1 MIAGGQ
7 YTLMGSTN
15 WTYHALTNNHEVSVL
30 IRSKDV
36 AKEMIDYFN
45 RVRSSGSHHKLK
57 NSNRIPRNH
66 PLKTHLLYSIIYT
79 FGFGTDYAD

>member
-1 MIAGGQ
+1 MIVGGQ

-15 WTYHALTNNHEVSVL
+15 WTYQALTNNHEVSVL

-45 RVRSSGSHHKLK
+45 RVRSSEPIRNK
-57 NSNRIPRNH
+57 NSQ
-66 PLKTHLLYSIIYT
+66 
-79 FGFGTDYAD
+79 